1 MSNSNKTPAED
12 FTRFEHFIDGM
23 SDTEFDMWYDYE
35 ASNKQKDLAD
45 TIREE
50 VEEEEAQEH
59 LTPKQSRFREFLKRF
74 FKR

>member
-1 MSNSNKTPAED
+1 MSSNKTPAED

-50 VEEEEAQEH
+50 VEEEEA